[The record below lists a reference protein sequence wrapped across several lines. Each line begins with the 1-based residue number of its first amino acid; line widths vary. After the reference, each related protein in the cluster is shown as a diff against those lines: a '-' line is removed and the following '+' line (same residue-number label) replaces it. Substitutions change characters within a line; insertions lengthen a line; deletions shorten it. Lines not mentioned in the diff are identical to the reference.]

1 MAKRKSIENKKNPLR
16 LQNILVIF
24 SIVIFGLML
33 KYLMDLEKKES
44 CECSLTNTRK
54 KLKLV
59 LMIWLVLVF
68 VNMVTKLLTLKVI
81 QVVSFICIIILY
93 MIYEN
98 ELKKSKCEC
107 SDDVRKTLFKYY
119 IYIRLFVLLS
129 VIVFFVLYKDF
140 NK

>member
-1 MAKRKSIENKKNPLR
+1 MAKKKSIENKKNPLNR
-16 LQNILVIF
+16 YRIYF
-24 SIVIFGLML
+24 SIIIFGVML
-33 KYLMDLEKKES
+33 KYLMDLERKET

-59 LMIWLVLVF
+59 LIIWLVLVF
-68 VNMVTKLLTLKVI
+68 INMVTKLLTLKVL

-93 MIYEN
+93 LIYEN

-107 SDDVRKTLFKYY
+107 SNDIRKTIFKYY
-119 IYIRLFVLLS
+119 IYIRLLVLLS
-129 VIVFFVLYKDF
+129 VIVFFVLYKEF

>member
-1 MAKRKSIENKKNPLR
+1 MAKRKSIETKNNPLK
-16 LQNILVIF
+16 NILGIF

-33 KYLMDLEKKES
+33 KYLMDLEKKET

-59 LMIWLVLVF
+59 LMIWLVLVLI
-68 VNMVTKLLTLKVI
+68 NMVTKLLTLKVL

-93 MIYEN
+93 LIYEN

-107 SDDVRKTLFKYY
+107 SNDIRKTIFKYY
-119 IYIRLFVLLS
+119 IYIRLVVLLS